1 MASQPPKT
9 PTPAGFS
16 DPVDIRLGHIRFII
30 AGLFP
35 VE

>member
-1 MASQPPKT
+1 MRDQSWDT
-9 PTPAGFS
+9 EGW
-16 DPVDIRLGHIRFII
+16 DIRLGHIRFII